1 MRPLRL
7 LAQLDEATEAQG
19 AGTGS
24 MTTTATAVAERAR
37 LMDTVAVKQ
46 LVELTKAG
54 HLTRQWK
61 DIAEKV
67 CVCVGG
73 GGWGMVACAWSGRR
87 GGGGVR
93 CWWGPKDRMGGGWP
107 ALKISRC

>member
-1 MRPLRL
+1 
-7 LAQLDEATEAQG
+7 
-19 AGTGS
+19 
-24 MTTTATAVAERAR
+24 MTTTATAAAERAR

-67 CVCVGG
+67 CV
-73 GGWGMVACAWSGRR
+73 
-87 GGGGVR
+87 GVR
-93 CWWGPKDRMGGGWP
+93 GRG
-107 ALKISRC
+107 ANN